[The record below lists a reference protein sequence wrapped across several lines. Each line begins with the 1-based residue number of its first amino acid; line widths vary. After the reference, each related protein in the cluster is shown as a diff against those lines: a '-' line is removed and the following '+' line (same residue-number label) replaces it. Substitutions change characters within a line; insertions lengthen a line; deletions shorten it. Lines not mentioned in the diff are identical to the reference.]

1 MGSRE
6 ACGMKTKVLI
16 ADDHPLVRSGV
27 RRALEEE
34 QDFEVVGEAT
44 NGAKV
49 LPLVGQTDPDLVV
62 LDVSMPQLDG
72 LACLDQIRKR
82 YPDVKVVI
90 LSASGD
96 PERVEAALARGATAY
111 VLKSVDVRDLASAL
125 RQAIEGT
132 VFQPLGVQHDAH
144 GQLAASAG
152 LTDRETAILKAVARG
167 LTNQAIGREFWVSEQ
182 TVKFHLRNIFR
193 KLEVRSRTEAARY
206 AFEHGL
212 VESSI

>member
-1 MGSRE
+1 
-6 ACGMKTKVLI
+6 MKTKVLI

-34 QDFEVVGEAT
+34 HDIEVVGEAT

-49 LPLVGQTDPDLVV
+49 LPLIGQTGPDLVV
-62 LDVSMPQLDG
+62 LDISMPHLDG
-72 LACLDQIRKR
+72 LTCLDQIRKR

-96 PERVEAALARGATAY
+96 PDRVQAALARGATAY

-132 VFQPLGVQHDAH
+132 VFQALGVRQDSD
-144 GQLAASAG
+144 GELAGSAG
-152 LTDRETAILKAVARG
+152 LTKRETAILKAVARG

-193 KLEVRSRTEAARY
+193 KLEVGSRTEAARY

>member
-1 MGSRE
+1 
-6 ACGMKTKVLI
+6 MKTKVLI

-44 NGAKV
+44 TGAKV
-49 LPLVGQTDPDLVV
+49 LPLVGQTNPDLVV
-62 LDVSMPQLDG
+62 LDISMPQLDG
-72 LACLDQIRKR
+72 FACLDQIRKR

-96 PERVEAALARGATAY
+96 PERVEAAVARGATAY

-144 GQLAASAG
+144 GQLATSAG

-193 KLEVRSRTEAARY
+193 KLEVGSRTEAARY

-212 VESSI
+212 VESSV

>member
-1 MGSRE
+1 MR
-6 ACGMKTKVLI
+6 TKVLI

-34 QDFEVVGEAT
+34 HDIEVVGEAT

-49 LPLVGQTDPDLVV
+49 LPLIGQTGPDLVV
-62 LDVSMPQLDG
+62 LDISMPQLDG

-96 PERVEAALARGATAY
+96 PNRVQAALARGATAY

-132 VFQPLGVQHDAH
+132 VFQALGVQQDSD
-144 GQLAASAG
+144 GELAGSAG
-152 LTDRETAILKAVARG
+152 LTKRETVILKAVARG
-167 LTNQAIGREFWVSEQ
+167 LTNQAIGRELWVSEQ

-193 KLEVRSRTEAARY
+193 KLEVGSRTEAARY

-212 VESSI
+212 VESSV

>member
-1 MGSRE
+1 
-6 ACGMKTKVLI
+6 
-16 ADDHPLVRSGV
+16 V

-34 QDFEVVGEAT
+34 HDIEVVGEAT

-49 LPLVGQTDPDLVV
+49 LPLIGQTGPDLVV
-62 LDVSMPQLDG
+62 LDISMPHLDG
-72 LACLDQIRKR
+72 LTCLDQIRKR

-96 PERVEAALARGATAY
+96 PDRVQAALARGATAY

-132 VFQPLGVQHDAH
+132 VFQALGVRQDSD
-144 GQLAASAG
+144 GELAGSAG
-152 LTDRETAILKAVARG
+152 LTKRETAILKAVARG

-193 KLEVRSRTEAARY
+193 KLEVGSRTEAARY

-212 VESSI
+212 VESSV

>member
-1 MGSRE
+1 
-6 ACGMKTKVLI
+6 MKTKVLI

-34 QDFEVVGEAT
+34 HDIEVVGEAT

-49 LPLVGQTDPDLVV
+49 LPLIGQTGPDLVV
-62 LDVSMPQLDG
+62 LDISMPHLDG
-72 LACLDQIRKR
+72 LTCLDQIRKR

-96 PERVEAALARGATAY
+96 PDRVQAALARGATAY

-132 VFQPLGVQHDAH
+132 VFQALGVQQDSD
-144 GQLAASAG
+144 GELASSAG
-152 LTDRETAILKAVARG
+152 LTKRETAILKAVARG

-193 KLEVRSRTEAARY
+193 KLEVGSRTEAARY

-212 VESSI
+212 VESSV

>member
-1 MGSRE
+1 
-6 ACGMKTKVLI
+6 MKTKVLI

-34 QDFEVVGEAT
+34 HDIEVVGEAT

-49 LPLVGQTDPDLVV
+49 LPLIGQTGPDLVV
-62 LDVSMPQLDG
+62 LDISMPHLDG
-72 LACLDQIRKR
+72 LTCLDQIRKR

-96 PERVEAALARGATAY
+96 PDRVQAALARGATAY

-132 VFQPLGVQHDAH
+132 VFQAFGVQQDSD
-144 GQLAASAG
+144 GELASSAG
-152 LTDRETAILKAVARG
+152 LTKRETAILKAVARG

-193 KLEVRSRTEAARY
+193 KLEVGSRTEAARY

-212 VESSI
+212 VESSV

>member
-1 MGSRE
+1 
-6 ACGMKTKVLI
+6 MKMKVVI

-34 QDFEVVGEAT
+34 DDIEVVGEAT

-49 LPLVGQTDPDLVV
+49 LPLIGQTGPDLVV
-62 LDVSMPQLDG
+62 LDIAMPQLDG

-96 PERVEAALARGATAY
+96 PDRVQAALARGATAY

-132 VFQPLGVQHDAH
+132 VFQAFGVQQDSD
-144 GQLAASAG
+144 GELAGSAG
-152 LTDRETAILKAVARG
+152 LTKRETAILKAVARG

-193 KLEVRSRTEAARY
+193 KLEVGSRTEAARY

-212 VESSI
+212 VESSV

>member
-1 MGSRE
+1 
-6 ACGMKTKVLI
+6 MKMKVLI

-34 QDFEVVGEAT
+34 PDIAVVGEAT

-49 LPLVGQTDPDLVV
+49 LPLIGQTGPDLVV
-62 LDVSMPQLDG
+62 LDITMPQLDG

-96 PERVEAALARGATAY
+96 PDRVQAALARGATAY

-132 VFQPLGVQHDAH
+132 VFQAFGVQQDSD
-144 GQLAASAG
+144 GELAGSAG
-152 LTDRETAILKAVARG
+152 LTKRETAILKAVARG

-193 KLEVRSRTEAARY
+193 KLEVGSRTEAARY

-212 VESSI
+212 LESSV

>member
-1 MGSRE
+1 MP
-6 ACGMKTKVLI
+6 KVLI

-34 QDFEVVGEAT
+34 HDIEVVGEAT

-49 LPLVGQTDPDLVV
+49 LPLIGQTGPDIVV
-62 LDVSMPQLDG
+62 LDISMPQLDG
-72 LACLDQIRKR
+72 LACLDQIRRR

-96 PERVEAALARGATAY
+96 PDRVQAALARGAKAY
-111 VLKSVDVRDLASAL
+111 VLKSVAVRDLASAL
-125 RQAIEGT
+125 RQAVEGT
-132 VFQPLGVQHDAH
+132 VFQALGVQHDSE
-144 GQLAASAG
+144 GQLAGSAG
-152 LTDRETAILKAVARG
+152 LTKRETAILRAVARG

-193 KLEVRSRTEAARY
+193 KLEVGSRTEAARY

-212 VESSI
+212 LESSV

>member
-1 MGSRE
+1 
-6 ACGMKTKVLI
+6 MKTKVLI

-34 QDFEVVGEAT
+34 HDIEVVGEAT

-49 LPLVGQTDPDLVV
+49 LPLIGQTGPDLVV
-62 LDVSMPQLDG
+62 LDISMPQLDG

-96 PERVEAALARGATAY
+96 PDRVQAALARGATAY

-132 VFQPLGVQHDAH
+132 VFQALGVQQDSD
-144 GQLAASAG
+144 GELAGSAA
-152 LTDRETAILKAVARG
+152 LTKRETAILKAVARG

-193 KLEVRSRTEAARY
+193 KLEVSSRTEAARY

-212 VESSI
+212 VESSV

>member
-1 MGSRE
+1 
-6 ACGMKTKVLI
+6 MKTKVLI

-27 RRALEEE
+27 RRALEDEP
-34 QDFEVVGEAT
+34 DLAVVGEAT

-49 LPLVGQTDPDLVV
+49 LPLIGQTHPDLVV
-62 LDVSMPQLDG
+62 LDISMPQLDG

-82 YPDVKVVI
+82 FPDVKVVI

-96 PERVEAALARGATAY
+96 PGRVQAALARGATAY

-132 VFQPLGVQHDAH
+132 VFQPLGVPSSSD
-144 GQLAASAG
+144 GQLEGSAG
-152 LTDRETAILKAVARG
+152 LTERETAILKAVARG

-193 KLEVRSRTEAARY
+193 KLEVHSRTEAARY

-212 VESSI
+212 VESSV

>member
-1 MGSRE
+1 
-6 ACGMKTKVLI
+6 MKTKVLI

-34 QDFEVVGEAT
+34 HDIEVVGEAT

-49 LPLVGQTDPDLVV
+49 LPLIGQTGPDLVV
-62 LDVSMPQLDG
+62 LDISMPQLDG
-72 LACLDQIRKR
+72 LTCLDQIRKR

-96 PERVEAALARGATAY
+96 PDRVQAALARGATAY

-132 VFQPLGVQHDAH
+132 VFQALGVQQDSDREPA
-144 GQLAASAG
+144 GSAR
-152 LTDRETAILKAVARG
+152 LTKRETAILKAVARG

-193 KLEVRSRTEAARY
+193 KLEVGSRTEAARY

-212 VESSI
+212 VESSV

>member
-1 MGSRE
+1 
-6 ACGMKTKVLI
+6 MKTKVLI

-27 RRALEEE
+27 RRALEGER
-34 QDFEVVGEAT
+34 DMEVVGEAT

-49 LPLVGQTDPDLVV
+49 LPLVGQTGPDLVV
-62 LDVSMPQLDG
+62 LDLSMPHLDG
-72 LACLDQIRKR
+72 LACLDQLRRR

-96 PERVEAALARGATAY
+96 PDRVQAALSRGATAY
-111 VLKSVDVRDLASAL
+111 VVKSVDVRDLASAL

-132 VFQPLGVQHDAH
+132 VFHAIGVSPESDER
-144 GQLAASAG
+144 LAESSG
-152 LTDRETAILKAVARG
+152 LTKRELAVLKAVARG
-167 LTNQAIGREFWVSEQ
+167 LSNQAIGREFWVSEQ

-193 KLEVRSRTEAARY
+193 KLGVASRTEAARY

-212 VESSI
+212 VESSV

>member
-1 MGSRE
+1 
-6 ACGMKTKVLI
+6 MKMKVLI

-34 QDFEVVGEAT
+34 HDIEVVGEAT

-49 LPLVGQTDPDLVV
+49 LPLIGQTGPDLVV
-62 LDVSMPQLDG
+62 LDITMPQLDG

-96 PERVEAALARGATAY
+96 PDRVQAALARGATAY

-132 VFQPLGVQHDAH
+132 VFQAFGVQQDSD
-144 GQLAASAG
+144 GELAGSAG
-152 LTDRETAILKAVARG
+152 LTKRETAILKAVARG

-193 KLEVRSRTEAARY
+193 KLEVGSRTEAARY

-212 VESSI
+212 LESSV

>member
-1 MGSRE
+1 
-6 ACGMKTKVLI
+6 MKMKVLI

-34 QDFEVVGEAT
+34 HDIEVVGEAT

-49 LPLVGQTDPDLVV
+49 LPLVGQTGPDLVV
-62 LDVSMPQLDG
+62 LDISMPQLDG
-72 LACLDQIRKR
+72 LACLDQIRRR

-96 PERVEAALARGATAY
+96 SDRVQAALARGATAY

-132 VFQPLGVQHDAH
+132 VFQALGVQHDSE
-144 GQLAASAG
+144 GQLAGSAG
-152 LTDRETAILKAVARG
+152 LTKRETAILKAVARG

-193 KLEVRSRTEAARY
+193 KLEVGSRTEAARY

-212 VESSI
+212 VESSV

>member
-1 MGSRE
+1 
-6 ACGMKTKVLI
+6 MKMKVLI

-34 QDFEVVGEAT
+34 HDIEVVGEAT

-49 LPLVGQTDPDLVV
+49 LPLVGQTGPDLVI
-62 LDVSMPQLDG
+62 LDISMPQLDG

-96 PERVEAALARGATAY
+96 SDRVQAALARGATAY

-132 VFQPLGVQHDAH
+132 VFQALGVQRDSE
-144 GQLAASAG
+144 GQLAGSAG
-152 LTDRETAILKAVARG
+152 LTKRETAILKAVARG

-193 KLEVRSRTEAARY
+193 KLEVGSRTEAARY

-212 VESSI
+212 VESSV

>member
-1 MGSRE
+1 
-6 ACGMKTKVLI
+6 MKTKVLI

-34 QDFEVVGEAT
+34 PDFEVVGEAT

-49 LPLVGQTDPDLVV
+49 LPLIGQTNPDLVV
-62 LDVSMPQLDG
+62 LDLSMPQLDG

-82 YPDVKVVI
+82 CPDLKVVI
-90 LSASGD
+90 LSAAGD
-96 PERVEAALARGATAY
+96 PERVQAALARGATAY

-132 VFQPLGVQHDAH
+132 VFQALGVQHDSD
-144 GQLAASAG
+144 GQLVGSAG

-167 LTNQAIGREFWVSEQ
+167 LTNQAIGQEFWVSEQ

-206 AFEHGL
+206 AFERGL

>member
-1 MGSRE
+1 
-6 ACGMKTKVLI
+6 MKTKVLI

-34 QDFEVVGEAT
+34 HDLEVVGEAT

-49 LPLVGQTDPDLVV
+49 LPLIGQTGPDLVV
-62 LDVSMPQLDG
+62 LDISMPQLDG

-96 PERVEAALARGATAY
+96 PDRVQAALARGATAY

-132 VFQPLGVQHDAH
+132 VFQALGVQQDSD
-144 GQLAASAG
+144 GELAGSAA
-152 LTDRETAILKAVARG
+152 LTKRETAILKAVARG

-193 KLEVRSRTEAARY
+193 KLEVGSRTEAARY

-212 VESSI
+212 VESSV

>member
-1 MGSRE
+1 
-6 ACGMKTKVLI
+6 MKTKVLI

-34 QDFEVVGEAT
+34 HDLEVVGEAT

-49 LPLVGQTDPDLVV
+49 LPLIGQTGPDLVV
-62 LDVSMPQLDG
+62 LDISMPHLDG
-72 LACLDQIRKR
+72 LTCLDQIRKR

-96 PERVEAALARGATAY
+96 PARVQAALARGATAY

-132 VFQPLGVQHDAH
+132 VFQALGVQQDSDGEPA
-144 GQLAASAG
+144 GSAG
-152 LTDRETAILKAVARG
+152 LTKRETAILKAVARG

-193 KLEVRSRTEAARY
+193 KLEVGSRTEAARY

-212 VESSI
+212 VESSV

>member
-1 MGSRE
+1 
-6 ACGMKTKVLI
+6 MKMKVLI

-34 QDFEVVGEAT
+34 HDIEVVGEAT

-49 LPLVGQTDPDLVV
+49 LPLVGQTGPDLVV
-62 LDVSMPQLDG
+62 LDISMPQLDG

-96 PERVEAALARGATAY
+96 SDRVQAALARGATAY

-132 VFQPLGVQHDAH
+132 VFQALGVQRDSE
-144 GQLAASAG
+144 GQLAGSAG
-152 LTDRETAILKAVARG
+152 LTKRETAILKAVARG

-193 KLEVRSRTEAARY
+193 KLEVGSRTEAARY

-212 VESSI
+212 VESSV

>member
-1 MGSRE
+1 
-6 ACGMKTKVLI
+6 MKTKVLI

-34 QDFEVVGEAT
+34 HDIEVVGEAT

-49 LPLVGQTDPDLVV
+49 LPLIGQTGPDLVV
-62 LDVSMPQLDG
+62 LDISMPQLDG
-72 LACLDQIRKR
+72 LACLDQIRR
-82 YPDVKVVI
+82 RHPDLKVVI

-96 PERVEAALARGATAY
+96 PDRVQAALARGATAY

-132 VFQPLGVQHDAH
+132 VFQALGAQQDSDGEPA
-144 GQLAASAG
+144 GSAR
-152 LTDRETAILKAVARG
+152 LTKRETAILKAVARG

-193 KLEVRSRTEAARY
+193 KLEVGSRTEAARY

-212 VESSI
+212 VESSV

>member
-1 MGSRE
+1 
-6 ACGMKTKVLI
+6 MKTKVLI

-34 QDFEVVGEAT
+34 HDIEVVGEAT

-49 LPLVGQTDPDLVV
+49 LPLIGQTGPDLVV
-62 LDVSMPQLDG
+62 LDISMPHLDG
-72 LACLDQIRKR
+72 LTCLDQIRKR

-96 PERVEAALARGATAY
+96 PDRVQAALARGATAY

-132 VFQPLGVQHDAH
+132 VFQALGVRQDSD
-144 GQLAASAG
+144 GELAGSAG
-152 LTDRETAILKAVARG
+152 LTKRETAILKAVARG

-193 KLEVRSRTEAARY
+193 KLEVGSRTEAARY

-212 VESSI
+212 VESSV

>member
-1 MGSRE
+1 
-6 ACGMKTKVLI
+6 MKMKVMI

-34 QDFEVVGEAT
+34 DDIEVVGEAT

-49 LPLVGQTDPDLVV
+49 LPLIGQTGPDLVV
-62 LDVSMPQLDG
+62 LDITMPQLDG

-96 PERVEAALARGATAY
+96 PDRVQAALARGATAY

-132 VFQPLGVQHDAH
+132 VFQAFGVQQDSD
-144 GQLAASAG
+144 GELAGSAG
-152 LTDRETAILKAVARG
+152 LTKRETAILKAVARG

-193 KLEVRSRTEAARY
+193 KLEVGSRTEAARY

-212 VESSI
+212 VESSV

>member
-1 MGSRE
+1 
-6 ACGMKTKVLI
+6 MKTKVLI

-34 QDFEVVGEAT
+34 HDIEVVGEAT

-49 LPLVGQTDPDLVV
+49 LPLIGQTGPDLVV
-62 LDVSMPQLDG
+62 LDISMPQLDG

-96 PERVEAALARGATAY
+96 PDRVQAALARGAKAY

-132 VFQPLGVQHDAH
+132 VFQALGVQQDSD
-144 GQLAASAG
+144 GQLAGSAG
-152 LTDRETAILKAVARG
+152 LTKRETAILKAVARG

-193 KLEVRSRTEAARY
+193 KLEVGSRTEAARY

-212 VESSI
+212 VESSV

>member
-1 MGSRE
+1 
-6 ACGMKTKVLI
+6 MKTKVLI

-34 QDFEVVGEAT
+34 HDIEVVGEAT

-49 LPLVGQTDPDLVV
+49 LPLIGQTGPDLVV
-62 LDVSMPQLDG
+62 LDISMPQLDG

-96 PERVEAALARGATAY
+96 PDRVQAALARGATAY

-132 VFQPLGVQHDAH
+132 VFQALGVQQDSD
-144 GQLAASAG
+144 GELAGSAA
-152 LTDRETAILKAVARG
+152 LTKRETAILKAVARG

-193 KLEVRSRTEAARY
+193 KLEVGSRTEAARY

-212 VESSI
+212 VESSV

>member
-1 MGSRE
+1 
-6 ACGMKTKVLI
+6 MKTKVLI

-49 LPLVGQTDPDLVV
+49 LPLVGQTGPDLVV
-62 LDVSMPQLDG
+62 LEISMPQQDG

-132 VFQPLGVQHDAH
+132 VFQPLGVQNDPH

>member
-1 MGSRE
+1 
-6 ACGMKTKVLI
+6 MKTKVLI

-34 QDFEVVGEAT
+34 HDIEVVGEAT

-49 LPLVGQTDPDLVV
+49 LPLIGQTGPDLVV
-62 LDVSMPQLDG
+62 LDISMPQLDG

-96 PERVEAALARGATAY
+96 PDRVQAALARGATAY

-132 VFQPLGVQHDAH
+132 VFQAFGVQQDSD
-144 GQLAASAG
+144 GELASSAG
-152 LTDRETAILKAVARG
+152 LTKRETAILKAVARG
-167 LTNQAIGREFWVSEQ
+167 LTNQAIGREFWISEQ

-193 KLEVRSRTEAARY
+193 KLEVGSRTEAARY

-212 VESSI
+212 VESSV

>member
-1 MGSRE
+1 
-6 ACGMKTKVLI
+6 MKMKVVI

-34 QDFEVVGEAT
+34 DDIEVVGEAT

-49 LPLVGQTDPDLVV
+49 LPLIGQTGPDLVV
-62 LDVSMPQLDG
+62 LDITMPQLDG

-96 PERVEAALARGATAY
+96 PDRVQAAFARGATAY

-132 VFQPLGVQHDAH
+132 VFQAFGVQQDSD
-144 GQLAASAG
+144 GELAGSAG
-152 LTDRETAILKAVARG
+152 LTKRETAILKAVARG

-193 KLEVRSRTEAARY
+193 KLEVGSRTEAARY

-212 VESSI
+212 VESSV

>member
-1 MGSRE
+1 
-6 ACGMKTKVLI
+6 MKTKVLI

-27 RRALEEE
+27 RRALEAE

-132 VFQPLGVQHDAH
+132 VFQPLGVPHDSQ

-152 LTDRETAILKAVARG
+152 LTHRETAILQAVARG
-167 LTNQAIGREFWVSEQ
+167 LTNQAIGRELWVSEQ

>member
-1 MGSRE
+1 
-6 ACGMKTKVLI
+6 MKMKVLI

-34 QDFEVVGEAT
+34 HDIEVVGEAT

-49 LPLVGQTDPDLVV
+49 LPLIGQTGPDIVV
-62 LDVSMPQLDG
+62 LDISMPQLDG
-72 LACLDQIRKR
+72 LACLDQIRRR

-96 PERVEAALARGATAY
+96 PDRVQAALARGAKAY
-111 VLKSVDVRDLASAL
+111 VLKSVAVRDLASAL
-125 RQAIEGT
+125 RQAVEGT
-132 VFQPLGVQHDAH
+132 VFQALGVQHDSE
-144 GQLAASAG
+144 GQLAGSAG
-152 LTDRETAILKAVARG
+152 LTKRETAILRAVARG

-193 KLEVRSRTEAARY
+193 KLEVGSRTEAARY

-212 VESSI
+212 VESSV

>member
-1 MGSRE
+1 
-6 ACGMKTKVLI
+6 MKTKVLI

-34 QDFEVVGEAT
+34 HDIEVVGEAT

-49 LPLVGQTDPDLVV
+49 LPLIGQTGPDLVV
-62 LDVSMPQLDG
+62 LDIAMPQLDG

-96 PERVEAALARGATAY
+96 PDRVQAALARGATAY

-132 VFQPLGVQHDAH
+132 VFQAFGVQQDSD
-144 GQLAASAG
+144 GELAGSAG
-152 LTDRETAILKAVARG
+152 LTKRETAILKAVARG

-193 KLEVRSRTEAARY
+193 KLEVGSRTEAARY

-212 VESSI
+212 VESSV